1 MNTFL
6 KIAGGAVAVGVTA
19 TTAFTVYVAAK
30 TVMFFKDAEWTD

>member
-19 TTAFTVYVAAK
+19 ATACTVYVATK
-30 TVMFFKDAEWTD
+30 TVLFFRNVEWTD